1 MKSALL
7 ILILVASGSPL
18 LANPYGDYQRSG
30 RAARG
35 ESSSIDCETV
45 RFYVGQM
52 GLGQAKALARAAGMT
67 ASQDME
73 SKAVPCQDVL
83 GRSLIAKPTSNNDD
97 IASLHR
103 PNLMRRRST

>member
-7 ILILVASGSPL
+7 ILIWVASLSPL

-35 ESSSIDCETV
+35 EPSSINCERV

-52 GLGQAKALARAAGMT
+52 GLEQAKALARAAGMT
-67 ASQDME
+67 ASQE
-73 SKAVPCQDVL
+73 WKARRCL
-83 GRSLIAKPTSNNDD
+83 AKTY
-97 IASLHR
+97 
-103 PNLMRRRST
+103 